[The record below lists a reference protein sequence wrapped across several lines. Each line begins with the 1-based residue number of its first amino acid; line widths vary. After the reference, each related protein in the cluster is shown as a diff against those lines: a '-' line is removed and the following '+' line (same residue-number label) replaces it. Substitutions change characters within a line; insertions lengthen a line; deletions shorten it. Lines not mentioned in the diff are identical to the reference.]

1 MSGSILPIASRGET
15 VALAWTLLRAQ
26 RAPLAIATGAFAAS
40 GALGLV
46 PPWVLGDLVDV
57 VRDGGSTADVLTG
70 AAVIAVAAL
79 AGALCAGLA
88 VAALGQAVVPAL
100 ARLREE
106 VVARVLGLEPDRI
119 EEAGTGDVLSR
130 VGDDVRTVTTALDEA
145 VPYTVE
151 SSVAIAF
158 TAVGLAALD
167 WRLGLAGLCAIPFY
181 VLGLRWYLPRSAPL
195 YREERIAQ
203 GERAEALLTGVHS
216 APTLRA
222 IGYEEEWQEQ
232 IAARS
237 WRAATVSITV
247 FRMLTRFYARTN
259 RAELVGLLLVLGTGF
274 VLVRADAVTVGAA
287 TTAALFFHR
296 LFGPIGGV
304 LTTFDQVQSA
314 GASLARL
321 AGLALLPE
329 PDDAGGAVAAEPG
342 AERGPSASATPASRP
357 ALVLEGVRHRYADGD
372 EVLHDVT
379 LRVGP
384 GERVA
389 LVGAT
394 GAGKST
400 LALIAAGHLIPSA
413 GTRTLDGTAYETWG
427 GGVRARVAL
436 VTQQV
441 HVFAGTVRDNL
452 TLAAPAADD
461 PALHDALK
469 RTGALG
475 WVAALPDGLDT
486 VVGAHGRTLTPA
498 QAQQLALARVV
509 LADRPVVVLDE
520 ATAEA
525 GSSGA
530 RQLDAAAAEVLEGR
544 TALVVAHRLSQ
555 AEAADRVVVLDH
567 GTVIEDGTHAELL
580 ARGGQYA
587 TLWASWTQV

>member
-1 MSGSILPIASRGET
+1 MSSTILPIASRRET
-15 VALAWTLLRAQ
+15 VRVAWTLLRE
-26 RAPLAIATGAFAAS
+26 RRLPLTIATVAFAAS
-40 GALGLV
+40 GFLGLV
-46 PPWVLGDLVDV
+46 PPWVLGDLVDTVGDGGTAADV
-57 VRDGGSTADVLTG
+57 VR
-70 AAVIAVAAL
+70 AASIIAAAAL

-119 EEAGTGDVLSR
+119 EEAGAGDVLSR
-130 VGDDVRTVTTALDEA
+130 VGDDVRTVTNTLDEA

-151 SSVAIAF
+151 SSVAIGF

-167 WRLGLAGLCAIPFY
+167 WRLGLAGLCALPFY

-216 APTLRA
+216 AQTLRA
-222 IGYEEEWQEQ
+222 LGYGEAWQEQ
-232 IAARS
+232 VAVRS

-247 FRMLTRFYARTN
+247 FRMLTRFFARTN

-274 VLVRADAVTVGAA
+274 VLVRDGAATVGAA

-321 AGLALLPE
+321 AGLALMPEADGAE
-329 PDDAGGAVAAEPG
+329 PDDP
-342 AERGPSASATPASRP
+342 ASARSAARADQTGL
-357 ALVLEGVRHRYADGD
+357 ALDVAGIHHRYRDGD

-379 LRVGP
+379 LRVAA

-400 LALIAAGHLIPSA
+400 LALVAAGHLVPSA
-413 GTRTLDGTAYETWG
+413 GARTLDGAAYDEWG
-427 GGVRARVAL
+427 ARGVRSQVAL

-452 TLAAPAADD
+452 TLAAEDADD
-461 PALHDALK
+461 EALHDALR
-469 RTGALG
+469 RTRSSG

-486 VVGAHGRTLTPA
+486 VVGAHGHTLTPA
-498 QAQQLALARVV
+498 QAQQLALARIL

-530 RQLDAAAAEVLEGR
+530 RQLDEAATEILQGR
-544 TALVVAHRLSQ
+544 TALVVAHRLTQ
-555 AEAADRVVVLDH
+555 AVRADRIVVLDR
-567 GTVIEDGTHAELL
+567 GAIVEEGTHDELL
-580 ARGGQYA
+580 ARDGQYA
-587 TLWASWTQV
+587 RLWASWSQS

>member
-1 MSGSILPIASRGET
+1 MSGTILPIASRRET
-15 VALAWTLLRAQ
+15 VGVAWTLLRER
-26 RAPLAIATGAFAAS
+26 RAALALATTAFAAS
-40 GALGLV
+40 GILGLV
-46 PPWVLGDLVDV
+46 PPWVLGDLVDI
-57 VRDGGSTADVLTG
+57 VRDGGTTTEVVR
-70 AAVIAVAAL
+70 AASVIAAAAVAA
-79 AGALCAGLA
+79 ALCAGLA

-130 VGDDVRTVTTALDEA
+130 VGDDVRTVTDTLDEA

-158 TAVGLAALD
+158 TAVGLAAID
-167 WRLGLAGLCAIPFY
+167 WRLGLAGLCALPFY

-216 APTLRA
+216 ARTLRA
-222 IGYEEEWQEQ
+222 LGYGEAWQEQ
-232 IAARS
+232 VAVRS
-237 WRAATVSITV
+237 WHAATVSITV
-247 FRMLTRFYARTN
+247 YRMLTRFFARTN

-274 VLVRADAVTVGAA
+274 VLVRDDIVTVGAA

-321 AGLALLPE
+321 AGLALLPDSDDE
-329 PDDAGGAVAAEPG
+329 AGSTVRTETEVPDRSGLALEVAGIHHHY
-342 AERGPSASATPASRP
+342 S
-357 ALVLEGVRHRYADGD
+357 DGD

-379 LRVGP
+379 LSVGA

-400 LALIAAGHLIPSA
+400 LALVAAGHLVPTSGA
-413 GTRTLDGTAYETWG
+413 RGLGGASYEEWG
-427 GGVRARVAL
+427 ARGVRNQVAL

-452 TLAAPAADD
+452 TLAAADADD
-461 PALHDALK
+461 SALHDALR
-469 RTGALG
+469 RTRSSG
-475 WVAALPDGLDT
+475 WVAALPDGLGT
-486 VVGAHGRTLTPA
+486 VVGAHGHPLTPA
-498 QAQQLALARVV
+498 QAQQLALARIL

-530 RQLDAAAAEVLEGR
+530 RQLDEAAADVLRGR
-544 TALVVAHRLSQ
+544 TALVVAHRLTQ
-555 AEAADRVVVLDH
+555 AVQADRIVVLDH
-567 GTVIEDGTHAELL
+567 GAIVEEGTHDELL
-580 ARGGQYA
+580 AQDGQYA
-587 TLWASWTQV
+587 RLWASWSQS